1 MKKVSKKELID
12 IKKTLIIKSRKILQQ
27 RTLRYFKQLRN
38 IFRFKEK
45 IVLGKQ
51 LEVIKITF

>member
-12 IKKTLIIKSRKILQQ
+12 IKKNL
-27 RTLRYFKQLRN
+27 

-51 LEVIKITF
+51 LEVIRIAF